1 VSVTFAVLF
10 IGLGVDFGIHFSMR
24 VLESVREGE
33 QPEHALAG
41 AARTTGTSL
50 VLCAITTAIGFYAF
64 LPTSYAGV
72 AELGA
77 ISGTGMFLS
86 LIATLTLLPAL
97 LALRPGAL
105 QAAARRRAART
116 SREAWLP
123 TRRPKIVLGA
133 TAAAVV
139 LALLALPGVRFDASP
154 LGVRDPNAESVQA
167 MRDLLESSR
176 TSPWPIEFLAG
187 DLDAARSLS
196 QQLGALPEVDR
207 TVTVLDFV
215 PENQDEKLEIL
226 SDITLFLGALHSPSS
241 VPASVERTGAA
252 LRRLEEA
259 LLRYER
265 SASEPALAASAER
278 LRRATERTLV
288 RIEQAESAP
297 EELQRIE
304 AGMLGPL
311 PALVAGLD
319 VALSPGR
326 VELDDLPLDLRA
338 RYMSADGQVRVQVF
352 PTADLGDSAGL
363 VEFVDAVRVLV
374 PDASGSAVTIV
385 ESSRA
390 IVGSLRWAL
399 GTATIAIGVLL
410 LVMWRRIATTAL
422 VLAPLALAALLTT
435 AGSVIVGPPF
445 NFANVIVLP
454 LLLGMGIDSG
464 IHLVSRFEEG
474 VTTDLLRTSTAR
486 AVLYSALTTAGSFGT
501 LGLASHQGMA
511 SLGQLLTYGMIFTLL
526 ANLVVL
532 PALLMTWRRT
542 GGSA

>member
-1 VSVTFAVLF
+1 
-10 IGLGVDFGIHFSMR
+10 
-24 VLESVREGE
+24 
-33 QPEHALAG
+33 
-41 AARTTGTSL
+41 
-50 VLCAITTAIGFYAF
+50 
-64 LPTSYAGV
+64 
-72 AELGA
+72 
-77 ISGTGMFLS
+77 
-86 LIATLTLLPAL
+86 
-97 LALRPGAL
+97 
-105 QAAARRRAART
+105 
-116 SREAWLP
+116 
-123 TRRPKIVLGA
+123 
-133 TAAAVV
+133 
-139 LALLALPGVRFDASP
+139 
-154 LGVRDPNAESVQA
+154 
-167 MRDLLESSR
+167 
-176 TSPWPIEFLAG
+176 
-187 DLDAARSLS
+187 
-196 QQLGALPEVDR
+196 
-207 TVTVLDFV
+207 
-215 PENQDEKLEIL
+215 
-226 SDITLFLGALHSPSS
+226 

-435 AGSVIVGPPF
+435 AGSVIIGPPF